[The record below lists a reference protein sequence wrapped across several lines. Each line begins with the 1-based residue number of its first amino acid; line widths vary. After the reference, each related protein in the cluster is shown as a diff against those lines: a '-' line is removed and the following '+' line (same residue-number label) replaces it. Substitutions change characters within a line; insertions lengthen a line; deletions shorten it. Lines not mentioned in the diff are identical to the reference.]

1 MPESESEAYPILK
14 PERRRRAMS
23 RPNFSDRRTHERYA
37 GNFPVDIITGPPGD
51 EIVYHGIA
59 RDVSSGGLSLEVAG
73 IPESEKRFRV
83 SFRLPNGVMPEEFMH
98 APIKAEA
105 DVCHRK
111 ADGTLGLQFVEP
123 IHRRLER
130 TTWVYLKMAAV
141 GFFILAL
148 CAVLLI
154 KYQHFYI
161 FWFDIPIFLYNVLVG
176 AYLLTR
182 FLFAAFYRRAKPL
195 EVLPTMTVIVPV
207 FNEEKYI
214 ERTLRQVMESAYPV
228 DKLNVIVVNDGSTDK
243 TPEAIERIRTLY
255 PEIVLVNFAQSRG
268 KRSALAAGVRM
279 ATTEIVTF
287 IDSDS
292 FLVPQALSFLVSSF
306 RNPKVAAVTG
316 HCDAENIWANLL
328 TRMQA
333 VRYYLSFRVIKAAES
348 VFGTVTCLSGPIA
361 AYRRDILMT
370 QLDKWETQMFLGF
383 PATFGDDRSLTNYLL
398 ELGHDVVY
406 DDRARVTTIIP
417 EDYKMFLTQQM
428 RWKRS
433 WFRESLRASAFMWKR
448 QPLMSFSF
456 YLGFV
461 LPIIS
466 PFIVFRALILLPIMG
481 DLTPFNYLL
490 GVFLMSSM
498 MSTVYLFARRSRLWL
513 YGIPF
518 CFFYMAV
525 LVWQLPWAMIT
536 FYKSHWGTRGAQV

>member
-1 MPESESEAYPILK
+1 MSESEREHYPRLK

-23 RPNFSDRRTHERYA
+23 RTNFSDRRSYERYE
-37 GNFPVDIITGPPGD
+37 GNFPVDIVTGLPGA
-51 EIVYHGIA
+51 EVVYHGIA
-59 RDVSSGGLSLEVAG
+59 HDISSGGLLLEVTG

-83 SFRLPNGVMPEEFMH
+83 SFRLPKGVMPEEFIH
-98 APIKAEA
+98 SAVDVEA
-105 DVCHRK
+105 DVSHRK
-111 ADGTLGLQFVEP
+111 ANGTMGIQFVEP
-123 IHRRLER
+123 LHRRLER
-130 TTWVYLKMAAV
+130 TTWTYLKMAAV

-148 CAVLLI
+148 CTVILI
-154 KYQHFYI
+154 KYQNFYI
-161 FWFDIPIFLYNVLVG
+161 FWFDIPIFLYNILVG
-176 AYLLTR
+176 AYLISR
-182 FLFAAFYRRAKPL
+182 FLFAAFYRCPKPL
-195 EVLPTMTVIVPV
+195 DVLPTMTVIVPV
-207 FNEEKYI
+207 FNEEKFI

-243 TPEAIERIRTLY
+243 TPAAIERIRKVY

-279 ATTEIVTF
+279 ATTEVVTF

-292 FLVPQALSFLVSSF
+292 FLVPQALSYLVSSF
-306 RNPKVAAVTG
+306 RDPKVAAVTG
-316 HCDAENIWANLL
+316 HCDAENIWTNLL

-333 VRYYLSFRVIKAAES
+333 VRYFLSFRVLKAAES
-348 VFGTVTCLSGPIA
+348 VFDSVTCLSGPIA

-370 QLDKWETQMFLGF
+370 LLDKWETQMFLGR

-398 ELGHDVVY
+398 ELGHNVVY
-406 DDRARVTTIIP
+406 DKRARVTTIIP
-417 EDYKMFLTQQM
+417 DTYKSFLTQQM

-433 WFRESLRASAFMWKR
+433 WFRESLRACTFMWKR

-456 YLGFV
+456 YLGFL
-461 LPIIS
+461 LPIVS
-466 PFIVFRALILLPIMG
+466 PFIVFRAFVLLPIMG
-481 DLTPFNYLL
+481 DLMPFNYLL

-498 MSTVYLFARRSRLWL
+498 MSTVYLFAKRSRLWL

-525 LVWQLPWAMIT
+525 LVWQLPLAMIT
-536 FYKSHWGTRGAQV
+536 CCKSGWGTRGAQV